1 MSKYIRTKNKVYEVE
16 SEYINN
22 ESKWIGYNIVGDDMA
37 LILKDQVI
45 KQADTIEELI
55 QDNDI
60 IYIHDLYPDA
70 VLVVEGNIKP
80 FGYNDVIKLKE
91 WLKYKFTKF
100 DLYIKQSN
108 GDYHKVAKLNDIGEL
123 ELI

>member
-45 KQADTIEELI
+45 KQADTIEELCDEFVCYGNNSYSLLHRI
-55 QDNDI
+55 TKIDKYAVFKDRSAGRVE
-60 IYIHDLYPDA
+60 DLMKKGCVFYGA
-70 VLVVEGNIKP
+70 VWCE
-80 FGYNDVIKLKE
+80 FG
-91 WLKYKFTKF
+91 LKY
-100 DLYIKQSN
+100 
-108 GDYHKVAKLNDIGEL
+108 VAKMNEKGVL